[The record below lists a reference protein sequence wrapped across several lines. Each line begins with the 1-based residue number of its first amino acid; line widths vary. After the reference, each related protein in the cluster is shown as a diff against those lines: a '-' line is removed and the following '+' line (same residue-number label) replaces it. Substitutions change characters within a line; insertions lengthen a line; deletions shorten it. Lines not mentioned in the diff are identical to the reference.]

1 MIIRLVIIKIKYNT
15 MKRIIVFTLFLFFPL
30 FIFSQE
36 KLTGMIMDKNNPKDN
51 LGVFGANVYWL
62 NTSIGATTNE
72 KGWFT
77 IPYNKSYKKLV
88 VSYVGYK
95 TDTLNISDLEPIHHF
110 ITLENELEE
119 VTLKS
124 KKKATQRSFIQ
135 TKNVFTVNSEE
146 LLKAACCN
154 LAESFE
160 TNPSID
166 VNFSD
171 ALTGTRQ
178 IQMLGLKSPY
188 LLITQENIP
197 SIRGAGQVFGLT
209 FTPGTWVES
218 IQITKGAGSVINGY
232 ESISGQINA
241 ELVKPL
247 TDNRIFL
254 NAYGSL
260 GGRYELN
267 SHLNHKISDKW
278 QTGIYIHG
286 NYRNK
291 KFDRNKDGFLDNPLI
306 SQVNVMNRWQYLDA
320 EKGWVSFINVRF
332 MDDSKQTGQNN
343 FDPLIDKGSSEIWG
357 GEIDTKRFDSSL
369 KLGYVFPQLPFQS
382 FGFQFSYS
390 NHDQDSYF
398 GLKTYNIQHQSIYS
412 NLLFN
417 SIIGDTRNK
426 FTTGLNFTYD
436 AYNEFVN
443 LINFSRNEN
452 SFGGFFEYAY
462 DNSDNFSF
470 TSGLRI
476 DTHNLLGTY
485 ITPRLHIRYVP
496 WEKGVL
502 RASIGQGRKSAN
514 VFAENQQLFASSR
527 EIDIQSSGGKIYGLD
542 PEVAW
547 NYGVSYLQGFNL
559 FNRKGDITFDY
570 YRTHFQNQVV
580 VDWENPQRISFYNLD
595 GESYANSF
603 QTEINY
609 FINDNLNLRLA
620 YKYFDIQTDYTSG
633 KLSKPLTPNHRL
645 FANISYETK
654 KIDNI
659 KQWKFDLTYN
669 FIGEQRLPDTSI
681 NPLEYQFE
689 EYSNSYSLLN
699 TQITKVFTEKFEMY
713 FGVENLTDLKQKN
726 PILASDDPF
735 GDSFDSTIIYAP
747 IFGRML
753 YSGLRFKIN

>member
-1 MIIRLVIIKIKYNT
+1 MVSRLVIIKIKLNP
-15 MKRIIVFTLFLFFPL
+15 MKKNSIIIIFLVLPLFL
-30 FIFSQE
+30 FSQE

-62 NTSIGATTNE
+62 NTSIGATTDE
-72 KGWFT
+72 KGWFQ
-77 IPYNKSYKKLV
+77 IPYQKNYRKLV

-95 TDTLNISDLEPIHHF
+95 TDTLVITDLEPIHHF

-135 TKNVFTVNSEE
+135 TKNVFTVNSAE

-278 QTGIYIHG
+278 QTGVYIHG

-343 FDPLIDKGSSEIWG
+343 FDPLKDKGRSEVWG

-398 GLKTYNIQHQSIYS
+398 GLKTYDINHQSVYS

-417 SIIGDTRNK
+417 SIIGDTRSK

-436 AYNEFVN
+436 IYDEFVN
-443 LINFSRNEN
+443 SINFSRKEK

-470 TSGLRI
+470 TSGVRI

-502 RASIGQGRKSAN
+502 RASIGQGRKSGN
-514 VFAENQQLFASSR
+514 VFAENQQLFASTR
-527 EIDIQSSGGKIYGLD
+527 QIDIQSSGGKIYGLD

-547 NYGVSYLQGFNL
+547 NYGLSYLQGFNL

-603 QTEINY
+603 QTEVNY
-609 FINDNLNLRLA
+609 YVDDFTSLRLA
-620 YKYFDIQTDYTSG
+620 YKFYDIETDYFSG

-654 KIDNI
+654 KIDDI

-669 FIGEQRLPDTSI
+669 FIGEQRLPDTST
-681 NPLEYQFE
+681 NPVEYQLG

>member
-1 MIIRLVIIKIKYNT
+1 

-36 KLTGMIMDKNNPKDN
+36 ILTGMIMDKNNPKDN
-51 LGVFGANVYWL
+51 LGVYGANVFWL
-62 NTSIGATTNE
+62 NTSIGATTDE
-72 KGWFT
+72 KGWFK
-77 IPYNKSYKKLV
+77 IPYQKNYKKLV

-95 TDTLNISDLEPIHHF
+95 TDTLTISDLKPIHHF

-124 KKKATQRSFIQ
+124 KKKAAQRSFIQ
-135 TKNVFTVNSEE
+135 TKNVFTVNSAE

-398 GLKTYNIQHQSIYS
+398 GLKTYNIQHQSMYS

-735 GDSFDSTIIYAP
+735 GESFDSTIIYAP

>member
-1 MIIRLVIIKIKYNT
+1 

-36 KLTGMIMDKNNPKDN
+36 ILTGMIMDKNNPKDN
-51 LGVFGANVYWL
+51 LGVYGANVFWL
-62 NTSIGATTNE
+62 NTSIGATTDE
-72 KGWFT
+72 KGWFK
-77 IPYNKSYKKLV
+77 IPYQKNYKKLV

-95 TDTLNISDLEPIHHF
+95 TDTLTISDLKPIHHF

-343 FDPLIDKGSSEIWG
+343 FDPLIDKGRSEVWG

-398 GLKTYNIQHQSIYS
+398 GLKTYDINHQSVYS

-417 SIIGDTRNK
+417 SIIGDTRSK

-436 AYNEFVN
+436 IYDEFVN
-443 LINFSRNEN
+443 SINFSRKEK

-603 QTEINY
+603 QTEVNY
-609 FINDNLNLRLA
+609 YVDDFTSLRLA
-620 YKYFDIQTDYTSG
+620 YKFYDIETDYFSG

-654 KIDNI
+654 EIDDI

-669 FIGEQRLPDTSI
+669 FIGEQRLPDTST
-681 NPLEYQFE
+681 NPVEYQLG

-713 FGVENLTDLKQKN
+713 FGIENLTDLKQKN